1 MPYMHTSLFIIH
13 SLTDQHTFIMHHAS
27 FIMGIS
33 LTDFRLGSEV
43 MPPSLTANPMVFA
56 KVPLCINPALSLSL
70 SLSLPS

>member
-56 KVPLCINPALSLSL
+56 KVLLTIHPYVQHSMLTLFDY
-70 SLSLPS
+70 